1 MDVVGG
7 DEDVAEEPV
16 RKAPVKKS
24 VAFVVGADDEK
35 DDSTYEGKTH
45 HDGEAE
51 DGDTLGVESKQAERP
66 AMSEVLGEAEPVKQ
80 PSARE
85 RRMADAGQK
94 ASVAISIDHIHRAG
108 HRRLSAA
115 MISASAS
122 GWLCRRKASCSK
134 AWCSWL

>member
-1 MDVVGG
+1 M
-7 DEDVAEEPV
+7 V
-16 RKAPVKKS
+16 RIRQGVLPPEFAIVITVLVS
-24 VAFVVGADDEK
+24 VSYGSFCTDDEK

-85 RRMADAGQK
+85 RRMAAL
-94 ASVAISIDHIHRAG
+94 AAAERRAG
-108 HRRLSAA
+108 
-115 MISASAS
+115 
-122 GWLCRRKASCSK
+122 KK
-134 AWCSWL
+134 